1 MRTYRSGV
9 KVMVIETGEMFD
21 SIAAC
26 AEWVGGDPSNL
37 SKLVRGKY
45 GYITIHGY
53 HIVKVGE
60 YAAMRRMKE
69 RVMIVETGEIF
80 ETIREC
86 AKAINGSPSA
96 ICEILNRRNGRITH
110 KGYHFK
116 RV

>member
-1 MRTYRSGV
+1 MRTYRPGV
-9 KVMVIETGEMFD
+9 KVMIIETGEVFD
-21 SIAAC
+21 SIASC
-26 AEWVGGDPSNL
+26 AEYIGGDPSNI
-37 SKLVRGKY
+37 SKLVRGEY

-60 YAAMRRMKE
+60 YAMCRMKE
-69 RVMIVETGEIF
+69 RIMIVETGEIF

-86 AKAINGSPSA
+86 AKAIDGSPSA
-96 ICEILNRRNGRITH
+96 ICEILNCRNGRITH